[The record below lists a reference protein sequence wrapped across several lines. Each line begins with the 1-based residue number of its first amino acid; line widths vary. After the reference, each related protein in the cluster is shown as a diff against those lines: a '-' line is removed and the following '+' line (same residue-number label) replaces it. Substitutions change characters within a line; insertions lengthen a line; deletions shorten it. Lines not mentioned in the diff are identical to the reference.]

1 MIQAACVKT
10 TNYHQDSKPPIKE
23 PKMFTIET
31 EKYEL
36 ELRFQHR
43 LPEGPFPTPPGT
55 ACFMYIHSKK
65 PRRLVEF
72 SSGFT
77 YLHKDDQYSRP
88 IGRKLAL
95 ARAIQS
101 LIPRH
106 YVGVRRMIW
115 DEYFKTISPKRGTL

>member
-1 MIQAACVKT
+1 
-10 TNYHQDSKPPIKE
+10 
-23 PKMFTIET
+23 MFTIET

-43 LPEGPFPTPPGT
+43 LPESPFAALPGT
-55 ACFMYIHSKK
+55 VCFMYIYSKK
-65 PRRLVEF
+65 PWRLVDF

-88 IGRKLAL
+88 FGRKLAL

-101 LIPRH
+101 LIPRRF
-106 YVGVRRMIW
+106 VSVRRMIW
-115 DEYFKTISPKRGTL
+115 QEYFKTISPKRGAL